1 MASQSS
7 NVTITAVRTSADL
20 EATKALFTAYVDWL
34 DLDLSFQDFET
45 EMASMP
51 GKYAP
56 PTGELLLARDSQ
68 TQTPLGCIALRP
80 LPGAG
85 AQGSNDICEMKRLY
99 VSPLGRG
106 HGLGKKLIQ
115 AIIEAAK
122 TLGYKEI
129 RLDTLPKMEAARR
142 LYPSFGFREIEPY
155 YDTPLEGTFFLGLR
169 YKHNMGAGQSTDG
182 AGNGSPEQLSYVLA
196 ERFATKCFTP
206 LELTHFKDNFF
217 TRAVDQAGL
226 RYWNEKIL
234 SDFLGIPD
242 GADSGAGHDSPL
254 DAGPVIFRM
263 VSYLGAFP
271 FQTTLAP
278 SVLTFEAMVKVAVL
292 LTERYG
298 KVLKRGR
305 RDRIK
310 LLFGSLADVG
320 RKEVEPKVEEASPEV
335 TDDVD
340 PAPSN
345 SHVAGFAIDDPV
357 NDEEYEDDDDD
368 LVLSA
373 LESLDAIEV
382 FKHDQRIDKT
392 VYEARISVNTFRR
405 LLMLLLVISPLKQ
418 LEPVSRY
425 TSNIDS
431 EHLEAV
437 RKQADSILAA
447 FSPEDSAGGIS
458 YKSFA
463 RTISEALPHLFDPL
477 TPLFE
482 HLLFSRNLDLSRR
495 RANTNSSDVPPE
507 EKASDIAPAPP
518 SPVLLQGSF
527 TSEILNQAV
536 LSHLSF
542 FLSVNSSIP
551 NLFYSRTRLHPVFST
566 AAHGQSLTSFSHHV
580 LSWQSPTILLLRG
593 ALADESSDDESLI
606 TIGAY
611 LPQAWKPASS
621 VQGSIN
627 PSDPST
633 LPCLFQL
640 SPTHAVFKGNPSASA
655 SKSTQ
660 PVVYFSTSTGVAIGC
675 RIPPSSRNKVPKPTP
690 EGAGSL
696 LIDGSLETADLYLST
711 GDRSG
716 AFLPPVPPD
725 AFPSSKTSVTIYDLE
740 IWGLVPAPEP
750 SADQTRLDAIAMQ
763 RSNWD
768 FEAREAERRRNV
780 NTNIGGA
787 ADKETARALLEMA
800 GIVGDS
806 GKGGGSV

>member
-1 MASQSS
+1 
-7 NVTITAVRTSADL
+7 
-20 EATKALFTAYVDWL
+20 
-34 DLDLSFQDFET
+34 
-45 EMASMP
+45 
-51 GKYAP
+51 
-56 PTGELLLARDSQ
+56 
-68 TQTPLGCIALRP
+68 
-80 LPGAG
+80 
-85 AQGSNDICEMKRLY
+85 
-99 VSPLGRG
+99 
-106 HGLGKKLIQ
+106 
-115 AIIEAAK
+115 
-122 TLGYKEI
+122 
-129 RLDTLPKMEAARR
+129 
-142 LYPSFGFREIEPY
+142 
-155 YDTPLEGTFFLGLR
+155 
-169 YKHNMGAGQSTDG
+169 MGAGQSTDG
-182 AGNGSPEQLSYVLA
+182 ASNGSPEQLSHVLA

-206 LELTHFKDNFF
+206 LELTHFKDNFY

-242 GADSGAGHDSPL
+242 GVDGGAGHDSPL
-254 DAGPVIFRM
+254 DPGPVIFRM

-298 KVLKRGR
+298 KVLRRGR

-320 RKEVEPKVEEASPEV
+320 RKETEQKVEGESSEV
-335 TDDVD
+335 TDD
-340 PAPSN
+340 AAASH
-345 SHVAGFAIDDPV
+345 SHVAGFAVDDPV
-357 NDEEYEDDDDD
+357 NDEEYGDDDDD

-382 FKHDQRIDKT
+382 FKHDQRIDKA

-405 LLMLLLVISPLKQ
+405 LLMLLLVIAPLKP

-425 TSNIDS
+425 TSHLES

-437 RKQADSILAA
+437 RKEADSILAA
-447 FSPEDSAGGIS
+447 FSPEETAGGIS

-463 RTISEALPHLFDPL
+463 RTISETLPYLFDPL

-482 HLLFSRNLDLSRR
+482 HLLFSENLDLSRR
-495 RANTNSSDVPPE
+495 RANANSSDPAPE
-507 EKASDIAPAPP
+507 EKASDMAPSHP

-527 TSEILNQAV
+527 TSEILNPTV

-542 FLSVNSSIP
+542 FLSVNSSVP
-551 NLFYSRTRLHPVFST
+551 NLFYSRTRLHP
-566 AAHGQSLTSFSHHV
+566 
-580 LSWQSPTILLLRG
+580 I
-593 ALADESSDDESLI
+593 DDDEKLI

-611 LPQAWKPASS
+611 VPQAWKPSS
-621 VQGSIN
+621 SAQSSIN

-640 SPTHAVFKGNPSASA
+640 SPTHAVFKGNPSSSA
-655 SKSTQ
+655 HKPTQ
-660 PVVYFSTSTGVAIGC
+660 PITYFSTNTGIAIGC
-675 RIPPSSRNKVPKPTP
+675 HVPPSSRNKVSKPTP

-696 LIDGSLETADLYLST
+696 LIDGSLETADLHISL
-711 GDRSG
+711 DNRSG
-716 AFLPPVPPD
+716 AFLPPVPEN
-725 AFPSSKTSVTIYDLE
+725 AFPASKTSINIYDLE

-750 SADQTRLDAIAMQ
+750 SADQSKLDAIAIQ
-763 RSNWD
+763 RSRWD

-780 NTNIGGA
+780 NTKIGGA
-787 ADKETARALLEMA
+787 ADTQTARALLEMA
-800 GIVGDS
+800 GIIGDS

>member
-1 MASQSS
+1 
-7 NVTITAVRTSADL
+7 
-20 EATKALFTAYVDWL
+20 
-34 DLDLSFQDFET
+34 
-45 EMASMP
+45 
-51 GKYAP
+51 
-56 PTGELLLARDSQ
+56 
-68 TQTPLGCIALRP
+68 
-80 LPGAG
+80 
-85 AQGSNDICEMKRLY
+85 
-99 VSPLGRG
+99 
-106 HGLGKKLIQ
+106 
-115 AIIEAAK
+115 
-122 TLGYKEI
+122 
-129 RLDTLPKMEAARR
+129 
-142 LYPSFGFREIEPY
+142 
-155 YDTPLEGTFFLGLR
+155 
-169 YKHNMGAGQSTDG
+169 
-182 AGNGSPEQLSYVLA
+182 
-196 ERFATKCFTP
+196 
-206 LELTHFKDNFF
+206 
-217 TRAVDQAGL
+217 
-226 RYWNEKIL
+226 
-234 SDFLGIPD
+234 
-242 GADSGAGHDSPL
+242 
-254 DAGPVIFRM
+254 
-263 VSYLGAFP
+263 
-271 FQTTLAP
+271 
-278 SVLTFEAMVKVAVL
+278 MVKVAVL

-320 RKEVEPKVEEASPEV
+320 RKDIEPKAEIESPEV
-335 TDDVD
+335 TDDAD
-340 PAPSN
+340 TAPSN

-382 FKHDQRIDKT
+382 FKHDQRIDKA

-405 LLMLLLVISPLKQ
+405 LLMLLLVIAPLKQ
-418 LEPVSRY
+418 LEPASRY
-425 TSNIDS
+425 TSNLDS
-431 EHLEAV
+431 ENLEAV

-447 FSPEDSAGGIS
+447 FSPEDTAGGIS

-463 RTISEALPHLFDPL
+463 RTISETLPHIFDPL

-482 HLLFSRNLDLSRR
+482 HLLFSKNLDLSRR

-507 EKASDIAPAPP
+507 EKASDIAHALP
-518 SPVLLQGSF
+518 SPVILQGSF
-527 TSEILNQAV
+527 TSEILNPAV

-551 NLFYSRTRLHPVFST
+551 NLFYSRIRLHPVFST

-580 LSWQSPTILLLRG
+580 LSWQSPTLLLLRG
-593 ALADESSDDESLI
+593 ALVDESSDDDKLI

-611 LPQAWKPASS
+611 LPQAWKPVSS

-655 SKSTQ
+655 SKPTQ
-660 PVVYFSTSTGVAIGC
+660 PVTYFSTNTGIAIGC
-675 RIPPSSRNKVPKPTP
+675 HVPPSSRNKVPKPTP
-690 EGAGSL
+690 AGAGSL
-696 LIDGSLETADLYLST
+696 LIDGSLEIADLYLST
-711 GDRSG
+711 DRSG

-725 AFPSSKTSVTIYDLE
+725 AFPSSKTSISIYDLE
-740 IWGLVPAPEP
+740 IWGLVAAPEP
-750 SADQTRLDAIAMQ
+750 SADQTRLDAITMQ

-780 NTNIGGA
+780 NTKIGGA